1 MRDLVLT
8 ALIFGSIP
16 FILKRPYWGL
26 LMWVI
31 LSIMSPH
38 RLAYGFAYSM
48 PFAQVIAIVT
58 LISTLIHARKLHP
71 FPFNAVTLCL
81 IFFALWVGV
90 SPLFSLHPVGEF
102 DQWLKVIKIQFMVLI
117 ALFLV
122 GNRDELHKL
131 TWVLTL
137 SIGFYGVKG
146 GLFTIA
152 SGGRHRVWGPEGTFI
167 GDNNSLALAIIMA
180 VPLFRY
186 LQLHSNNAW
195 VRRGCVAAMIL
206 CTASAVGSYSRGAL
220 LGVFAM
226 ATFLWFKSRNKAMTA
241 VLIAAALP
249 AIFMLM
255 PDSWLGRMNTI
266 ETYDSDLS
274 ALGRINAW
282 WMSWNL
288 ALNRFPIGGGFEI
301 AQADLFARFAPNPT
315 PVLAAHSIY
324 FQVLGHH
331 GFVGLL
337 LFLLVFGLAW
347 KSGSWIVATT
357 RSRQDLLWARDLASM
372 LQVSLIGYAVGGT
385 FLSLAYYDFPYYVV
399 VMLVAL
405 RTVVAKEL
413 ATPPLPKAGAA
424 PTAVVKPWQR
434 KRFK

>member
-8 ALIFGSIP
+8 AFIFGSIP

-38 RLAYGFAYSM
+38 RLAYGFAYSL
-48 PFAQVIAIVT
+48 PFAQVLAVVT
-58 LISTLIHARKLHP
+58 LISILIHAKKLYP
-71 FPFNAVTLCL
+71 FPFNGVTLCM

-90 SPLFSLHPVGEF
+90 SPLFSFHPVGEF

-131 TWVLTL
+131 TWVLAL

-152 SGGRHRVWGPEGTFI
+152 TGGRHRVWGPEGSFI

-186 LQLHSNNAW
+186 LQLHSNNPW

-220 LGVFAM
+220 LGLFAM
-226 ATFLWFKSRNKAMTA
+226 VAFLWLKSRSKAITA

-249 AIFMLM
+249 AIFLLM
-255 PDSWLGRMNTI
+255 PDSWIGRMNTI

-288 ALNRFPIGGGFEI
+288 ALDRFPIGGGFEI
-301 AQADLFARFAPNPT
+301 AHADLFLRYAPNPT

-324 FQVLGHH
+324 FQVLGQH
-331 GFVGLL
+331 GFMGLM
-337 LFLLVFGLAW
+337 LFLLFFGLAW
-347 KSGSWIVATT
+347 KSGSWVVENT
-357 RSRQDLLWARDLASM
+357 RSQKDLLWARDLASM
-372 LQVSLIGYAVGGT
+372 LQVSLVGYVVGGT
-385 FLSLAYYDFPYYVV
+385 FLSLGYYDFPYYVA

-405 RTVVAKEL
+405 RTIITKEL
-413 ATPPLPKAGAA
+413 ATPPLSNVGAA
-424 PTAVVKPWQR
+424 PTAVVRPLQR
-434 KRFK
+434 EHFK